1 MEEVETAIK
10 LGIKSFADMGL
21 STNDAIWGLL
31 TSLSSVVNGNL
42 NEGEAEILYT
52 AFIIFLELQ
61 YQNIKL
67 FTTPTT
73 TCLGLPWWFSGKEST
88 CQHRRHG
95 FNPWSG
101 KIPHAKEELSTITI
115 EPVLWSPGAAAT
127 EAWVP

>member
-1 MEEVETAIK
+1 MWWENRPLIISNYLVTFLEEVETAIK

-67 FTTPTT
+67 I
-73 TCLGLPWWFSGKEST
+73 KKK
-88 CQHRRHG
+88 
-95 FNPWSG
+95 N
-101 KIPHAKEELSTITI
+101 
-115 EPVLWSPGAAAT
+115 
-127 EAWVP
+127 